1 MRNIPLQIK
10 KMLREV
16 SEELNEPYELVEEIY
31 YHQFEFL
38 RDSLEEGKDA
48 DYPTFQNVLLKHL
61 GTFYASERKLKFFRD
76 NGISKGK
83 KLGTDPVGSDSDD
96 DIYIA

>member
-10 KMLREV
+10 NMLKEV
-16 SEELNEPYELVEEIY
+16 AEETNEPYELVEEVY

-61 GTFYASERKLKFFRD
+61 GTFYASEKKLKFFRD
-76 NGISKGK
+76 NDIVKGK
-83 KLGTDPVGSDSDD
+83 KFERDTEGDD
-96 DIYIA
+96 